1 MRYREKQRNSTQ
13 PKGELASRTLA
24 MPADSNPKGDIFGGW
39 IMSLMDSAGKMSATP
54 YAGGRVVTVSV
65 SNIKFLQP
73 VHVGDTVCCYTDV
86 KRIGR
91 TSITLDVEVWVLRQ
105 GQGERVK
112 VTDAE
117 FTFVAVHEDGRPRQ
131 LATSGTKGVAPSLRD
146 SRRTPRQQE
155 SKAMC

>member
-1 MRYREKQRNSTQ
+1 MRYREKRRNSTQ

-54 YAGGRVVTVSV
+54 HAGGRVVTVSV
-65 SNIKFLQP
+65 SNITFLQP

-131 LATSGTKGVAPSLRD
+131 LTTSGTKSVAPSLHN

-155 SKAMC
+155 SKPV

>member
-54 YAGGRVVTVSV
+54 HAGGRVVTVAV
-65 SNIKFLQP
+65 SNITFLQP

-117 FTFVAVHEDGRPRQ
+117 FTFVAVHEDGRPRE
-131 LATSGTKGVAPSLRD
+131 LASSGVKRLAPPARV
-146 SRRTPRQQE
+146 SRRSTRQQQGE
-155 SKAMC
+155 AM